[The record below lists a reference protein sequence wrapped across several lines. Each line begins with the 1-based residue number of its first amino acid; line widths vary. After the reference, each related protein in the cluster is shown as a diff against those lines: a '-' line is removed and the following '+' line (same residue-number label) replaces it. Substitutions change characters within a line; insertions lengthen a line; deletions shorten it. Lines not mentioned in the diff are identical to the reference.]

1 MQLKRTSLQ
10 FGWINHPKA
19 FDKALS
25 LVLVFSLVLPYSL
38 MAQDPSEPPMIG
50 GVMMGK
56 DFANPA
62 QGELGGPDDPHAP
75 TPAMKK
81 AILQMPTVQGAVG
94 AIGRLNEAM
103 RVAAENPN
111 DEWRREDVRK
121 AMREVPPAVQALA
134 GTFASHQIG
143 NSSLPFVLSMM
154 GGFVDQ
160 NAPNAFDKFLK
171 NPAPDLI
178 PKLGAEFPRGQEYKE
193 MTTVVKEENKLSPQV
208 VQAGATSTPVMPPAA
223 VAPGSPQDLAR
234 ILPVPITEPTSTP
247 VRDGDRIVVKEE
259 GSAPRTEAAS
269 VTAAPASQPE
279 PVLNTLSRDIAIAE
293 SLVKQAQELEEA
305 LKPEK
310 EDDFFAPKKKDKK
323 AEERSRRPEAKTLKP
338 TSWLLMPLF
347 YWISTNTSAHAEPG
361 NNNPADGGGGQGNPG
376 DQGGGG
382 GGNFLFG
389 IAAIIAAV
397 APMVVAGI
405 ESEKEQKIAT
415 IESEA
420 QIKQAEIQTST
431 QKEMAQLSSQTAL
444 AQAESSREVAKMN
457 NDAQTQRLQIN
468 LAASQQ
474 QRNEERQFQQEQI
487 TYQRQMEAQRI
498 ALAERQAEESIRIAK
513 ETLEAKKLEAALTGV
528 NAANNQAAAQNTKLQ
543 NAPANPLASALTRT
557 ATGGAATS
565 ANSANSGSAQGR
577 GLIQQVPRQRG
588 PGLGLAPS
596 SRLLASAG
604 DLESNPFIRGVYR
617 RKNSRLVK
625 SSGLAAFTARSLRS
639 GGPLKTAR
647 SMYQSGASALVTGS
661 FSEEK
666 VRASRPEFKVAEV
679 APVIVEEAVA
689 QPSVPVIRSH

>member
-1 MQLKRTSLQ
+1 
-10 FGWINHPKA
+10 
-19 FDKALS
+19 
-25 LVLVFSLVLPYSL
+25 
-38 MAQDPSEPPMIG
+38 
-50 GVMMGK
+50 
-56 DFANPA
+56 
-62 QGELGGPDDPHAP
+62 
-75 TPAMKK
+75 
-81 AILQMPTVQGAVG
+81 
-94 AIGRLNEAM
+94 
-103 RVAAENPN
+103 
-111 DEWRREDVRK
+111 
-121 AMREVPPAVQALA
+121 
-134 GTFASHQIG
+134 
-143 NSSLPFVLSMM
+143 
-154 GGFVDQ
+154 
-160 NAPNAFDKFLK
+160 
-171 NPAPDLI
+171 
-178 PKLGAEFPRGQEYKE
+178 
-193 MTTVVKEENKLSPQV
+193 
-208 VQAGATSTPVMPPAA
+208 
-223 VAPGSPQDLAR
+223 
-234 ILPVPITEPTSTP
+234 
-247 VRDGDRIVVKEE
+247 
-259 GSAPRTEAAS
+259 
-269 VTAAPASQPE
+269 
-279 PVLNTLSRDIAIAE
+279 
-293 SLVKQAQELEEA
+293 
-305 LKPEK
+305 
-310 EDDFFAPKKKDKK
+310 
-323 AEERSRRPEAKTLKP
+323 
-338 TSWLLMPLF
+338 
-347 YWISTNTSAHAEPG
+347 
-361 NNNPADGGGGQGNPG
+361 
-376 DQGGGG
+376 
-382 GGNFLFG
+382 
-389 IAAIIAAV
+389 
-397 APMVVAGI
+397 
-405 ESEKEQKIAT
+405 
-415 IESEA
+415 
-420 QIKQAEIQTST
+420 
-431 QKEMAQLSSQTAL
+431 
-444 AQAESSREVAKMN
+444 MN